1 MQTLV
6 VFTFQPFFMRI
17 LILWVMG
24 FMLLGFR
31 VGDTY
36 LQEIEAFHQARLKSL
51 KSENGW
57 LNLAGLFWLQEG
69 VNTIGGDAKNDFVF
83 PAEHADAFLG
93 QVVKKGENVYYITK
107 KDTLQVYPY
116 AEKPVIVAH
125 QTLRWFV
132 IKRGEKFAIRLRDL
146 EGEYVK
152 AFTGIAHFQ
161 TDSSWRLQ
169 GKFIPTKG
177 RKITIIDVTGRSY
190 QEDSPGKVEFKI
202 QGKPYALEAIQEGE
216 ELFIVFGDQTN
227 KDETYGAGRF
237 IYTKL
242 PDSNG
247 NVVIDFNKAFNPP
260 CAFTPFATCPL
271 PTPANK
277 LQVAIRS
284 GEQFNGHH

>member
-1 MQTLV
+1 
-6 VFTFQPFFMRI
+6 MRI

-24 FMLLGFR
+24 FMLIGFR

-36 LQEIEAFHQARLKSL
+36 QQEIEAFHQARLKSL

-57 LNLAGLFWLQEG
+57 LNLAGLFWLNEG
-69 VNTIGGDAKNDFVF
+69 VNTIGGDVKNDFVF
-83 PAEHADAFLG
+83 PSEHADAFLG
-93 QVVKKGENVYYITK
+93 QVVKKGEYVYYVHQR
-107 KDTLQVYPY
+107 DTLQVYPY

-125 QTLRWFV
+125 QTLRWFI

-152 AFTGIAHFQ
+152 AFTGIAHFKI
-161 TDSSWRLQ
+161 DSSWRIT

-190 QEDSPGKVEFKI
+190 QEDSPGKVEFKL
-202 QGKPYALEAIQEGE
+202 QGKTYALEASQEGE

-227 KDETYGAGRF
+227 KVETYGAGRF

-277 LQVAIRS
+277 LQVAIRA